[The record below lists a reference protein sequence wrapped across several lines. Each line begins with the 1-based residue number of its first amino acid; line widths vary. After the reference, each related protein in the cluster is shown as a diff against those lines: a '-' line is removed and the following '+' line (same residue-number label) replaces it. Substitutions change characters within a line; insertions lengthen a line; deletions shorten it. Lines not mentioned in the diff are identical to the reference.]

1 MAGGKISMQVR
12 NLIVRDVKRNQLQRE
27 IAKKYGVSR
36 GAVQKIILKYQKL
49 GSVADRPGRGSKRK
63 SCERTDNL
71 IIREIKKDPRITVRA
86 IRERLDLTIS
96 DRTIRRRIAE
106 RDLKSCFAKKRPMI
120 STTNKTKRLLF
131 ARNHINKPLEFWK
144 HVIWS
149 DESKFEL
156 FNKKR
161 RLRVWRKS
169 DEGLQDRHLQ
179 PTMKHGGGNIMVW
192 GCFSWFGVGNLTQV
206 NGIMTADGY
215 IDILCENLEES
226 MLKMG
231 LEGNYTFQQDND
243 PKHTA
248 KKTRAFFRSTRIKC
262 MEWPPQSPDLN
273 PIENLWAILDNKVDK
288 SGVTNKQA
296 YFAALQKAWNDLD
309 PQHLRNLVESIPKR
323 LQLVIEAKGGHI
335 GY

>member
-1 MAGGKISMQVR
+1 MTGGQISMQIR
-12 NLIVRDVKRNQLQRE
+12 NLIVRDAQRNESQRK
-27 IAKKYGVSR
+27 IAVKYGVSR
-36 GAVQKIILKYQKL
+36 GAVQKIILKHQDL
-49 GSVADRPGRGSKRK
+49 GSVADRPGRGAKRQ
-63 SCERTDNL
+63 SSARTDDL
-71 IIREIKKDPRITVRA
+71 IIREIKKDPRTTVRA
-86 IRERLDLTIS
+86 VKENLKLKIS

-106 RDLKSCFAKKRPMI
+106 RGLKSYFARKRPMI
-120 STTNKTKRLLF
+120 SKVNKNKRLLF

-179 PTMKHGGGNIMVW
+179 PTMKHGGGNIIVW
-192 GCFSWFGVGNLTQV
+192 DCFSWFGAGNLTQI
-206 NGIMTADGY
+206 NGTMTAEVY

-231 LEGNYTFQQDND
+231 LESNYTFQQDND

-248 KKTRAFFRSTRIKC
+248 KKTRAFFRSTRIKL

-288 SGVTNKQA
+288 TDVTNKQT
-296 YFAALQKAWNDLD
+296 YFAALQKAWDDLD
-309 PQHLRNLVESIPKR
+309 PQHLRNLVETMPKR
-323 LQLVIEAKGGHI
+323 LQLVIKAKGGHI
-335 GY
+335 DY